1 MTTGSN
7 SNINFF
13 NNSHNTET
21 TNHKLIRPDSGSK

>member
-1 MTTGSN
+1 MTAGSN

-21 TNHKLIRPDSGSK
+21 ANNKLNRPESGSK